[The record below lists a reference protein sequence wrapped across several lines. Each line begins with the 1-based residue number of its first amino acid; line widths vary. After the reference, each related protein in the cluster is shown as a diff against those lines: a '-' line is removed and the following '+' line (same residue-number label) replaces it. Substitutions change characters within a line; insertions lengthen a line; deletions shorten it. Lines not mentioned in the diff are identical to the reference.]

1 MEEGRKQLAISAGFR
16 RLITVALH
24 RGQQYEGMDSIQAEL
39 SARVMELAPA
49 GMPAQQQVTAPAAAF
64 TGLWGSHLSSWEGV
78 GMGSVTLVCS
88 WRACQQPLLNGQKS
102 RSQAVVTPVE
112 TTGASASG
120 GPSGSTE
127 TVRGKCCPPCRLRLS
142 LCGSL
147 RPFVCFPTFARG
159 VLGHFASWNHRYLRV
174 GWERAETVA

>member
-78 GMGSVTLVCS
+78 GMGSVTQSV
-88 WRACQQPLLNGQKS
+88 P
-102 RSQAVVTPVE
+102 E
-112 TTGASASG
+112 
-120 GPSGSTE
+120 
-127 TVRGKCCPPCRLRLS
+127 
-142 LCGSL
+142 
-147 RPFVCFPTFARG
+147 
-159 VLGHFASWNHRYLRV
+159 GHVSSHC
-174 GWERAETVA
+174 